1 MKKFIKILLCVVLV
15 IAIVTAIVVGPY
27 AISFLP
33 FKTDEN
39 FDVPIGNIV
48 VNVTDSIKDI
58 DKNGNVTLLD
68 AMLVLNQIVNLTYT
82 VAADVNNDGI
92 VNLLDMLRV
101 LKAIVE

>member
-1 MKKFIKILLCVVLV
+1 MAKAALAWRFML
-15 IAIVTAIVVGPY
+15 P
-27 AISFLP
+27 SFAKLDCITLSLNA
-33 FKTDEN
+33 KSAE
-39 FDVPIGNIV
+39 
-48 VNVTDSIKDI
+48 DI